1 MLDSGIYGKD
11 ENGIWNKFSE
21 FKMKGK
27 EVSKFRLKLWYF
39 FPPVVYM
46 AEYYPWIEGKP
57 FLLPIAWGI
66 RACRGIFMRKEK

>member
-27 EVSKFRLKLWYF
+27 IAALR
-39 FPPVVYM
+39 PVNVGSVTS
-46 AEYYPWIEGKP
+46 ICVR
-57 FLLPIAWGI
+57 IA
-66 RACRGIFMRKEK
+66 